1 MIDHL
6 VYATPDLEATVA
18 DFTRATGAKPIPGGA
33 HDGHGTR
40 NYLVSIGG
48 SSYLEIIGPDLDQP
62 KPAQPRPFGIDTL
75 DRARLITWCVRPFQP
90 LGQVMERVR
99 SAGYDPGEI
108 ITMGRQRPDGV
119 ELVWELTMPVLDTE
133 SRGTL
138 PFFID
143 WGHTTHPS
151 FALPVE
157 LELAKLELLHPDP
170 EWLRGVLRAIGG
182 LDNVEVVESAVAGLR
197 APLRKAR

>member
-6 VYATPDLEATVA
+6 VYATPDLEQTVEEFA
-18 DFTRATGAKPIPGGA
+18 RSTGATPVPGGA

-48 SSYLEIIGPDLDQP
+48 SSYLEIIGPDRSQP
-62 KPAQPRPFGIDTL
+62 RPSQPRPFGIDTL
-75 DRARLITWCVRPFQP
+75 QRAQLVTWCVRPFQP
-90 LGQVMERVR
+90 LPQVTERVR
-99 SAGYDPGEI
+99 AAGYDPGEI
-108 ITMGRQRPDGV
+108 VTMARRRPDGV
-119 ELVWELTMPVLDTE
+119 ELVWELTMPILETD

-143 WGHTTHPS
+143 WGQTTHPS

-157 LELAKLELLHPDP
+157 LELARLELHHPRP

-182 LDNVEVVESAVAGLR
+182 LEKVEVVESATAALK
-197 APLRKAR
+197 APLRRA